1 MSNENNIVSRIR
13 ALANAQG
20 LSLTNLE
27 IKLNLGNGTISRWS
41 KSAPNSDKLT
51 KVADHF
57 HVTTDYLLGRD
68 SSPNSHYAQVLSS
81 LQKPISINFSTQ
93 DAQPSRVSSLSAE
106 DMAALFCATE
116 GMTIM
121 TVHPTEQDMIRKFR
135 CLDQRGQ
142 AAVLNV
148 LEHECAS
155 LPGDNTTSA
164 PKQA

>member
-1 MSNENNIVSRIR
+1 MSNENNIVSRVR

-51 KVADHF
+51 KVADYF

-68 SSPNSHYAQVLSS
+68 SSTNSHYAQTLSD

-93 DAQPSRVSSLSAE
+93 ATQSSRISSLSDE

-121 TVHPTEQDMIRKFR
+121 TVYPTEQDLIRKFR
-135 CLDQRGQ
+135 CLDLRGQ
-142 AAVLNV
+142 SAVLNT
-148 LEHECAS
+148 LEHEYDTF
-155 LPGDNTTSA
+155 PGDKATPA
-164 PKQA
+164 PKEA

>member
-1 MSNENNIVSRIR
+1 MSNENSIVSRIR

-68 SSPNSHYAQVLSS
+68 SSPNSHYAQTLSD

-93 DAQPSRVSSLSAE
+93 APQSSRISSLSDE

-121 TVHPTEQDMIRKFR
+121 TVYPTEQDLIRKFR
-135 CLDQRGQ
+135 CLDLRGQ
-142 AAVLNV
+142 SAVLNT
-148 LEHECAS
+148 LDHEYNT
-155 LPGDNTTSA
+155 LPGDKASSS
-164 PKQA
+164 PKEA